1 MQVCV
6 VSFGQLRDSWR
17 KEYAVSKG
25 QCYKINIS
33 VIMTQSYIYLFMERN
48 NFLFRKDVLI
58 KSDSKYFYIV
68 IKHILK

>member
-1 MQVCV
+1 
-6 VSFGQLRDSWR
+6 
-17 KEYAVSKG
+17 
-25 QCYKINIS
+25 
-33 VIMTQSYIYLFMERN
+33 MTQSYIYLFMERN